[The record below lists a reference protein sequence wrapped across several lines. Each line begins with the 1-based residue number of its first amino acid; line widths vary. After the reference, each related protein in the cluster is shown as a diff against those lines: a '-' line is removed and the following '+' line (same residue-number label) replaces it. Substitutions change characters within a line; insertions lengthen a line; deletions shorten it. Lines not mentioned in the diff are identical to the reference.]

1 MSKKRKKLS
10 NKEYERELYK
20 LQVELCKLQAWVKQ
34 TGRRIIIIFEGRDA
48 AGKGGV
54 IKRILER
61 VSPRVFQVN
70 ALPAPTER
78 QKTQVYYQRYIE
90 RFPAAGEIIIFDR
103 SWYNRA
109 GVELVMG
116 FCTEEEHQRFL
127 KRTPAVEQAIV
138 DDGIILLKYW
148 FEVSQEVQAERFQKR
163 IEDPCKQWKLSPM
176 DLTAQQKWDEYT
188 QAKDK
193 MFQATDSKHAPWFVV
208 NSDDKKTARLN
219 CISHLLSQ
227 IPYEVMPF
235 TKPEIKKSKGQQ
247 YTPIDYDFNVV
258 PEKYVISK

>member
-1 MSKKRKKLS
+1 
-10 NKEYERELYK
+10 
-20 LQVELCKLQAWVKQ
+20 
-34 TGRRIIIIFEGRDA
+34 
-48 AGKGGV
+48 
-54 IKRILER
+54 
-61 VSPRVFQVN
+61 
-70 ALPAPTER
+70 
-78 QKTQVYYQRYIE
+78 
-90 RFPAAGEIIIFDR
+90 
-103 SWYNRA
+103 
-109 GVELVMG
+109 MG